1 MNLNKFLIFLVLI
14 TLSSCQY
21 SVTSGTKITDAKL
34 AEIKEEKISKSEVE
48 NILGS
53 PNIIPDYSNDTW
65 YYVHRDMTRR
75 SFLTPVVRSQRIIKI
90 TFREDMV
97 DSIEILDDSHD
108 KDIRIVKDYIKSKGS
123 DKNAFQEYVQNF
135 GRFNKYKS
143 KEKRR

>member
-1 MNLNKFLIFLVLI
+1 MNLNKFLIFLILI
-14 TLSSCQY
+14 TLSACQY
-21 SVTSGTKITDAKL
+21 SVHSGTKVTDAKL
-34 AEIKEEKISKSEVE
+34 SEVKVSKISKAEVE

-53 PNIIPDYSNDTW
+53 PNIIPDYSKDTW

-75 SFLTPVVRSQRIIKI
+75 SFLIPVVKSQRIVKI
-90 TFREDMV
+90 TFKDDSV
-97 DSIEILDDSHD
+97 NSIEILDDSHD